1 LLKFVKSD
9 PTKAREDLYCPA
21 SRVCVFPTVISHVNR
36 RGEMKIMQA
45 TSMKPFSYET
55 FPSAGLVAYF
65 SMEIAINPAM
75 PTYSGGLG
83 VLAGDTLRS
92 AADLGV
98 PLVAFTLAHR
108 KGYFKQHLDGSGV
121 QSEDVQPWNPADFCT
136 EEPERITVS
145 IEDRTVTVRCWRYD
159 LVGRYGHVVPIYLL
173 DTDLDENSGWDRGLT
188 DHLYGGDTNY
198 RLQQEIVLGMGGV
211 RMANALGHRVN
222 VYHMNEGHAALLT
235 LALIERELGGG
246 PLGAPTEAD
255 LALVRQRCVFTTH
268 TPVPA
273 GHDRF
278 SLEQTI
284 RILGGDRSARL
295 ERLGCYRDGMLNMTL
310 LALKFSRYANA
321 VAMQHAKVS
330 RAMFPEFTIDSIT
343 NGVHSPTWVS
353 EPIQQ
358 MLDANFSS
366 WRRDN
371 LYLRNAIDLP
381 ENQILSA
388 HARAKEALL
397 GEVAARTGLVLN
409 PNVLT
414 LGFARR
420 VATYKRATLL
430 FTDPERLVEIAN
442 AAGGLQIIY
451 AGKAHP
457 QDEPGKALIQQVV
470 EDAARFSNGMLRIVY
485 LENYDWDL
493 GALLT
498 AGVDVWVNTPK
509 RPYEASGTSGMK
521 AALNGVPSLSILDG
535 WWIEGCIEGVT
546 GWAIEDGADDTEE
559 AASLYKKLETA
570 VVPLYLEAPEKWAR
584 LMRTTL
590 AFNGSYFN
598 TNRMVKQYTRNAYYP
613 VKLIEQARVEEEAYA
628 E

>member
-1 LLKFVKSD
+1 MH
-9 PTKAREDLYCPA
+9 PTSSKPFTYEP
-21 SRVCVFPTVISHVNR
+21 FPT
-36 RGEMKIMQA
+36 
-45 TSMKPFSYET
+45 
-55 FPSAGLVAYF
+55 AGVVAYF

-108 KGYFKQHLDGSGV
+108 KGYFQQHLDGRGV
-121 QSEDVQPWNPADFCT
+121 QTEDVQLWNPWEFCT
-136 EEPERITVS
+136 EEAARITVS
-145 IEDRTVTVRCWRYD
+145 VEDRVVTVRAWRYD

-173 DTDLDENSGWDRGLT
+173 DTDVDGNSGWDRGLT

-235 LALIERELGGG
+235 LALIESTLGGG
-246 PLGAPTEAD
+246 PLAAPTESD
-255 LALVRQRCVFTTH
+255 LNLVRQRCVFTTH

-278 SLEQTI
+278 STEQTI
-284 RILGGDRSARL
+284 RILGGDRTARL
-295 ERLGCYRDGMLNMTL
+295 EKLGCYRDGMLNMTL
-310 LALKFSRYANA
+310 LALKFSRFANG

-330 RAMFPEFTIDSIT
+330 QAMFPEFPIAAIT
-343 NGVHSPTWVS
+343 NGVHAPTWVS
-353 EPIQQ
+353 EPIQN
-358 MLDANFSS
+358 MLDDHIPL

-371 LYLRNAIDLP
+371 LYLRSAIDLA
-381 ENQILSA
+381 EKEIISA
-388 HARAKEALL
+388 HARAKESLL
-397 GEVAARTGLVLN
+397 AEVGSRTGLVLD
-409 PNVLT
+409 PKVLT

-457 QDEPGKALIQQVV
+457 QDEPGKALIQKVV
-470 EDAARFSNGMLRIVY
+470 ADAERISNNLLKIVY
-485 LENYDWDL
+485 LENYAWDL
-493 GALLT
+493 GAVLT

-535 WWIEGCIEGVT
+535 WWIEGCIEGMT
-546 GWAIEDGADDTEE
+546 GWAIEDGANDEDE
-559 AASLYKKLETA
+559 AISLYKKLETA
-570 VVPLYLEAPEKWAR
+570 VVPLYLDAPEKWAR
-584 LMRTTL
+584 LMRNTI
-590 AFNGSYFN
+590 AFNGSFFN
-598 TNRMVKQYTRNAYYP
+598 TNRMVKQYTRTAYYP
-613 VKLIEQARVEEEAYA
+613 AKLIEKVKVEEEVFAQ
-628 E
+628 

>member
-1 LLKFVKSD
+1 
-9 PTKAREDLYCPA
+9 
-21 SRVCVFPTVISHVNR
+21 
-36 RGEMKIMQA
+36 
-45 TSMKPFSYET
+45 
-55 FPSAGLVAYF
+55 
-65 SMEIAINPAM
+65 MEIAINPAM

-108 KGYFKQHLDGSGV
+108 KGYFQQHLDANGV
-121 QSEDVQPWNPADFCT
+121 QSEEVQPWNPSDFCT
-136 EEPERITVS
+136 EEAARITVS
-145 IEDRTVTVRCWRYD
+145 VEDRVVTVRAWRYD

-173 DTDLDENSGWDRGLT
+173 DTDVDGNSGWDRGLT

-211 RMANALGHRVN
+211 RIANALGHRVN
-222 VYHMNEGHAALLT
+222 VFHMNEGHAALLT
-235 LALIERELGGG
+235 LALIESELGGG
-246 PLGAPTEAD
+246 PLGAPTESD
-255 LALVRQRCVFTTH
+255 LALVRQKCVFTTH

-278 SLEQTI
+278 STEQTI
-284 RILGGDRSARL
+284 RILGGDRTARL

-310 LALKFSRYANA
+310 LALKFSRYANG

-330 RAMFPEFTIDSIT
+330 RGMFPEFAIDSIT
-343 NGVHSPTWVS
+343 NGVHAPTWVS

-371 LYLRNAIDLP
+371 LYLRNSIDLA
-381 ENQILSA
+381 EKGILSA
-388 HARAKEALL
+388 HARAKENLL
-397 GEVAARTGLVLN
+397 AEVGSRTGVVLD

-420 VATYKRATLL
+420 VATYKRATLM
-430 FTDPERLVEIAN
+430 FTDPARLEAIAK

-470 EDAARFSNGMLRIVY
+470 EDARRYSDTELKIVY
-485 LENYDWDL
+485 LENYAWDL
-493 GALLT
+493 GAMLT

-546 GWAIEDGADDTEE
+546 GWAIEDGANDEEE
-559 AASLYKKLETA
+559 AAALYRKLETA
-570 VVPLYLEAPEKWAR
+570 VVPLYLDAPEKWAR
-584 LMRTTL
+584 IMRTTL

-598 TNRMVKQYTRNAYYP
+598 TNRMVKQYVRNSYYP
-613 VKLIEQARVEEEAYA
+613 VTLIEAAKVQEEAFA
-628 E
+628 G

>member
-1 LLKFVKSD
+1 
-9 PTKAREDLYCPA
+9 
-21 SRVCVFPTVISHVNR
+21 
-36 RGEMKIMQA
+36 MKDMQT
-45 TSMKPFSYET
+45 TSSKPFSYET
-55 FPSAGLVAYF
+55 FPIAGVVAYF
-65 SMEIAINPAM
+65 SMEIAIDHAM

-83 VLAGDTLRS
+83 MLAGDTLRS

-98 PLVAFTLAHR
+98 PLVAFTLLHR
-108 KGYFKQHLDGSGV
+108 KGYFQQHLDSKGV
-121 QSEDVQPWNPADFCT
+121 QSEDVQLWNPSDFCT
-136 EEPERITVS
+136 EEPVRV
-145 IEDRTVTVRCWRYD
+145 TVTVEDRIVTVRAWRYE
-159 LVGRYGHVVPIYLL
+159 LVGRYGHVLPIYLL
-173 DTDLDENSGWDRGLT
+173 DTDVDGNSGWDRGLT

-198 RLQQEIVLGMGGV
+198 RLQQEIVLGMGGA

-235 LALIERELGGG
+235 LALLESQLAGG
-246 PLGAPTEAD
+246 PLGEATETD
-255 LALVRQRCVFTTH
+255 IEQVRQKCVFTTH

-278 SLEQTI
+278 STEQTI
-284 RILGGDRSARL
+284 RILGGDRTARL
-295 ERLGCYRDGMLNMTL
+295 EKLDCFRDGMLNMTL
-310 LALKFSRYANA
+310 LALRFSRYANG
-321 VAMQHAKVS
+321 VTMQHAKVT
-330 RAMFPEFTIDSIT
+330 RGMFPEFVIDSIT
-343 NGVHSPTWVS
+343 NGVHAPTWIS

-358 MLDANFSS
+358 LLDANFSS
-366 WRRDN
+366 WRRDS

-381 ENQILSA
+381 EKDILAA
-388 HARAKEALL
+388 HARAKGELL
-397 GEVAARTGLVLN
+397 AEVAARTGLVLN
-409 PNVLT
+409 PKVLT

-430 FTDPERLVEIAN
+430 FTDPERLAEIAA

-457 QDEPGKALIQQVV
+457 QDEPGKALIQQVY
-470 EDAARFSNGMLRIVY
+470 EEAARFSNGVLRIVY
-485 LENYDWDL
+485 LENYGWDL

-498 AGVDVWVNTPK
+498 AGVDVWVNTPR

-535 WWIEGCIEGVT
+535 WWIEGCIEGYT
-546 GWAIEDGADDTEE
+546 GWAIEDGANDAEE
-559 AASLYKKLETA
+559 ANSLYKKLETA

-584 LMRTTL
+584 LMRNTL

-613 VKLIEQARVEEEAYA
+613 VKLIERTKVEEEVFAD
-628 E
+628 